1 MYYSLDYQFIIKEYE
16 SKTAKWKRCKNQG
29 LWEGAWSFHAL
40 SRCVSPHTSRYLAL
54 RFSQNF
60 VSPLPRGGGVGVE
73 TESSN
78 PLITWVAPLASSPIL
93 RWGLKVTSLP

>member
-1 MYYSLDYQFIIKEYE
+1 MSPPGMLPSQQRHMLTSPEALGTSSSGGLMEASSPRHDGLNHWPL
-16 SKTAKWKRCKNQG
+16 KTELNPQALVLCRGQVG
-29 LWEGAWSFHAL
+29 EG
-40 SRCVSPHTSRYLAL
+40 
-54 RFSQNF
+54 
-60 VSPLPRGGGVGVE
+60 G